1 METFINW
8 IGSIL
13 AILIILWIV
22 SANIVRLVMWTK
34 CFKIKECNNRKC
46 SIRNMCHKYHEKI
59 TEEDRQR
66 IMHIIAKIK

>member
-1 METFINW
+1 METFTSW

-22 SANIVRLVMWTK
+22 CANIVRLVMWIK

-46 SIRNMCHKYHEKI
+46 SIRDMCHKYQERI

-66 IMHIIAKIK
+66 IMQIIAKMK